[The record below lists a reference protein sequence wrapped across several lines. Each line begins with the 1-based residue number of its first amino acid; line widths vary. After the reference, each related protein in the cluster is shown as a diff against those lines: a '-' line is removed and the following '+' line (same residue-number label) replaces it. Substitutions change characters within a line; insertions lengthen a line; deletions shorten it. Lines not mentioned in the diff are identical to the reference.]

1 MISAKK
7 IEKKYINKINSYDFS
22 KLTNEELTLKREYFK
37 DLLDKGASLD
47 DLIAESFAVVKE
59 ACKRTANITLHDVQ
73 LIGGIALHLGTI
85 AEMKTGEGKSITAV
99 APAYLNSLIGT
110 IQIVTVNDY
119 LAQRDAVELSP
130 TYELLGMSCDY
141 IIHDTSPAKRQD
153 VYTKDVM
160 YITNSELGFDYLKDN
175 LVKSINA
182 KVRKTPLLFCIID
195 EVDSILIDE
204 ARTPLIISSQ
214 TSETT
219 ELYKYAN
226 IFVKSLEKEDYEVDK
241 KIKSVSLTESGI
253 EKAETSFVIE
263 NFSDEK
269 NILIRHHIEQA
280 LKANYDMK
288 RDKDYIVKDNEV
300 VIIDEHTGRMAEGR
314 RYSNGLHQAI
324 EAKEGVPIKG
334 ESVTQA
340 SITYQNFFK
349 LYKKFSGMTGTGMT
363 EKKEFKEI
371 YKLDVIEV
379 PTNKPCIRKDNDDLI
394 FVNRKAKNAAIIKD
408 IKECYSTGRPVLI
421 GTLDIRKSEKL
432 SKLLEEEGIPHK
444 LLNAKQDKE
453 EADIVSL
460 AGQKGAVTIAT
471 NIAGRGTDI
480 KLTNE
485 TRALGGLK
493 IIATERAVD
502 RRIDNQL
509 IGRSGRQG
517 DPGESQFY
525 LSFEDE
531 LLVYVAENKLKQI
544 QNLDENEMEPI
555 SGRFFNN
562 IINNCQRKIE
572 NQHFESRKDTIKY
585 DRIINNQRLNVYRQ
599 RDHILTNDCT
609 NLIADMVR
617 TVVSN
622 ELDKNNSEYLLSGFD
637 VDLKN
642 KEKAA
647 IIEEVVKQYE
657 DFLNMYENKEFIIN
671 NIILS
676 VVDYHWMKYL
686 AAIEELRKDIKLLS
700 YRGED
705 PVRAY
710 NEKATALYEKMN
722 YIIKHDTVVSLFRTR
737 ESNYT
742 IMQED
747 IKPSKE
753 NNSDI
758 HQ

>member
-7 IEKKYINKINSYDFS
+7 IQKKYINNINAYNFS
-22 KLTNEELTLKREYFK
+22 NLTNEELTLKREYFK
-37 DLLDKGASLD
+37 DLLDQGLSLD
-47 DLIAESFAVVKE
+47 DLIEEAFAVVKE
-59 ACKRTANITLHDVQ
+59 VCKRTLGVTLHDVQ
-73 LIGGIALHLGTI
+73 LIGGIALHLGNI
-85 AEMKTGEGKSITAV
+85 AEMKTGEGKTYTAI
-99 APAYLNSLIGT
+99 APVYLNSLKGT
-110 IQIVTVNDY
+110 VQIVTVNDY
-119 LAQRDAVELSP
+119 LAQRDATELKE
-130 TYELLGMSCDY
+130 TYDLLGMTSDY
-141 IIHDTSPAKRQD
+141 IIHDTAPAKRQD

-175 LVKSINA
+175 LVKNINA
-182 KVRKTPLLFCIID
+182 KVRKTPLWYCIID

-214 TSETT
+214 TSDTT
-219 ELYKYAN
+219 DLYKYADF
-226 IFVKSLEKEDYEVDK
+226 FVKSLDKEDYEVDK
-241 KIKSVSLTESGI
+241 KIKSISLTETGI
-253 EKAETSFVIE
+253 KKAETTFVME
-263 NFSDEK
+263 NFADVK
-269 NILIRHHIEQA
+269 NILVRHHIEQA

-288 RDKDYIVKDNEV
+288 CDKDYIVKNGEI

-324 EAKEGVPIKG
+324 EAKEGVTIKG

-371 YKLDVIEV
+371 YKLNVVEI
-379 PTNKPCIRKDNDDLI
+379 PTDKPCIRKDNDDLI

-408 IKECYSTGRPVLI
+408 IKECYAIGRPVLV

-480 KLTNE
+480 KLTDE

-531 LLVYVAENKLKQI
+531 LLVYLADNKLKHI
-544 QNLDENEMEPI
+544 QGLDENEVEPI
-555 SGRFFNN
+555 SGKFFSN

-599 RDHILTNDCT
+599 RDYILTNDCT
-609 NLIADMVR
+609 DLIADMVR
-617 TVVSN
+617 VVVSN
-622 ELDKNNSEYLLSGFD
+622 ELDKNNTEYLLSGFD
-637 VDLKN
+637 IDLKD
-642 KEKAA
+642 KDKSA
-647 IIEEVVKQYE
+647 IIEEIVRQYKE
-657 DFLNMYENKEFIIN
+657 FLDMYENKEYIIN

-676 VVDYHWMKYL
+676 VVDHHWMKYL
-686 AAIEELRKDIKLLS
+686 AAIDELRKDIKLLS

-710 NEKATALYEKMN
+710 NEKATALYERMN
-722 YIIKHDTVVSLFRTR
+722 YIIKHDTVVSMLKTR

-753 NNSDI
+753 NNEDI